1 MDDQRRTALE
11 TGTTR
16 GGRVHAAPNLAQSWS
31 LQARYDVLV
40 ELAPDGIFVH
50 DGNRILLVN
59 AAALHLAGASRPDQL
74 IGKHIDTFLRPPH
87 LKALQAEIAGSQV
100 PTRSA
105 APVRETFSRLDGSTL
120 PVETRAVLFSDEG
133 RLAIH
138 LVVRDVSER
147 VAAEAV
153 SRTIELRLQQAQRME
168 AASALAGGVA
178 HEVNNMM
185 TVVLGYSEFLL
196 TDGHLPLEAMPDVQQ
211 IATAARRAATITQQL
226 LAFSRRVTNTP
237 AVIDLGDWVSAS
249 TGTIQ
254 RILSGSRTGTVT
266 SDVRALVCIDPAQ
279 LEQVLVNLVMNARDA
294 TDHHGRVTF
303 TTNVVQLTFGTTS
316 AEGVVIP
323 AGEYATLSVRDNGS
337 GMDDETM
344 KRVFEPF
351 FSTKPV
357 GQGTGLGLAAVHGMV
372 RQNGGFIT
380 VTSVVGEGSNFV
392 VFLPVHGHPS
402 TNQRDRT
409 DCAYTT
415 TVSAPLG
422 SVLMVDGEAAVR
434 IAAIRALEDSGF
446 SVVTATD
453 EHEALALIAENGP
466 PDLVIT
472 DIVVPTVG
480 GSELVRQLAMRFPEL
495 PIVFLTGYSP
505 EHLFQPHLGG
515 RHPFTIQKPFM
526 PEQLVSVVLAS
537 LSQRAVT
544 PVSSPVV

>member
-237 AVIDLGDWVSAS
+237 AVIDLGDWSARPPARSSAS
-249 TGTIQ
+249 
-254 RILSGSRTGTVT
+254 
-266 SDVRALVCIDPAQ
+266 
-279 LEQVLVNLVMNARDA
+279 
-294 TDHHGRVTF
+294 
-303 TTNVVQLTFGTTS
+303 
-316 AEGVVIP
+316 
-323 AGEYATLSVRDNGS
+323 
-337 GMDDETM
+337 
-344 KRVFEPF
+344 
-351 FSTKPV
+351 
-357 GQGTGLGLAAVHGMV
+357 
-372 RQNGGFIT
+372 
-380 VTSVVGEGSNFV
+380 
-392 VFLPVHGHPS
+392 
-402 TNQRDRT
+402 
-409 DCAYTT
+409 
-415 TVSAPLG
+415 
-422 SVLMVDGEAAVR
+422 
-434 IAAIRALEDSGF
+434 
-446 SVVTATD
+446 
-453 EHEALALIAENGP
+453 
-466 PDLVIT
+466 
-472 DIVVPTVG
+472 
-480 GSELVRQLAMRFPEL
+480 
-495 PIVFLTGYSP
+495 
-505 EHLFQPHLGG
+505 
-515 RHPFTIQKPFM
+515 
-526 PEQLVSVVLAS
+526 
-537 LSQRAVT
+537 
-544 PVSSPVV
+544 